1 VGMSGKHIHGVL
13 GSFEGCRLQ
22 GSSGL
27 LYCLQKRH
35 SGKMEYSLCQEYGPA
50 HQDQF
55 VVFRSFH
62 HLSEILLDFAGTIC
76 RALTP
81 HIAVVLLDFARV
93 TFYNIKGIAEP
104 CTIELIP

>member
-1 VGMSGKHIHGVL
+1 VFLVHSRAADFRVAVV
-13 GSFEGCRLQ
+13 
-22 GSSGL
+22 
-27 LYCLQKRH
+27 YCTVYKKDIAVRW
-35 SGKMEYSLCQEYGPA
+35 EYSLCQEYGQA